1 VRILNI
7 RLFYMTT
14 RKKKR
19 TKTLTKRMTDYIFL
33 KGDLCCEE
41 DYEKDKIVDYIIN
54 NYKRIYPND
63 YLDWISND
71 IVKYIGYKSILAK
84 ENDKKGLRLWNELD
98 KLTSNISENEL
109 RQIIIKFPLYFL
121 LSFLGTSVYLNE
133 NSM

>member
-1 VRILNI
+1 
-7 RLFYMTT
+7 
-14 RKKKR
+14 
-19 TKTLTKRMTDYIFL
+19 MTDYIFL

-109 RQIIIKFPLYFL
+109 RQIIIMFPLYFL